1 MPAMATAVTGYGETA
16 NTRTYT
22 YTGHTLSDP
31 RLVIQK
37 RKVAVAADGTYENS
51 ITVVTGIQ
59 DASGVTL
66 SKNAG
71 FEIRQ
76 YGPKNGIAADVTAAL
91 AIIRDIVA
99 SDEFTTVTTTQNWI
113 KG

>member
-1 MPAMATAVTGYGETA
+1 MAAMSTSVTGYGETA
-16 NTRTYT
+16 NSRTYT

-31 RLVIQK
+31 RMIIQK
-37 RKVAVAADGTYENS
+37 RKVATGFEGTYENS
-51 ITVVTGIQ
+51 ITVVTGVNDSTGAIN
-59 DASGVTL
+59 
-66 SKNAG
+66 SKRAG

-76 YGPKNGIAADVTAAL
+76 YGPVDGLAADVTAAL

-99 SDEFTTVTTTQNWI
+99 SDEFTTVTTTQAWV